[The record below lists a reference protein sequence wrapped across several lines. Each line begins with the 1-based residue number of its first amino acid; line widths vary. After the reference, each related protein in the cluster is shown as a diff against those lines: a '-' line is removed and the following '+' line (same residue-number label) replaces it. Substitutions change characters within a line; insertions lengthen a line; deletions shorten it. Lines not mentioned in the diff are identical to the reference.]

1 MQRALVT
8 GATSYLGR
16 ELLGRL
22 QAGGVE
28 VHAIVRPGSD
38 LARLGGG
45 ADRPRC
51 HVHDGTTEAM
61 AALVAEARPEVVF
74 HLATRYA
81 REHRPS
87 DLEDLIRSNVLFAT
101 QLLEGMA
108 AANVRHL
115 VNTGT
120 FFQHGDGDGYRPLNL
135 YAATKQ
141 AFEAILAYYADAAGL
156 QATTLRLF
164 DVYGEGDLRPRL
176 MAAIRRAQRTG
187 APMPVPEDDPVLDL
201 VHVDDV
207 VAAFVAAAA
216 HLEAGT
222 GGVAG
227 GVYAVSSGEHHALSE
242 VIALFETLG
251 GARVATARGAWP
263 RPARSLRAPWRGP
276 SLPGW
281 QPRVSLA
288 EGIRR
293 FLAATGT

>member
-1 MQRALVT
+1 
-8 GATSYLGR
+8 
-16 ELLGRL
+16 
-22 QAGGVE
+22 VE
-28 VHAIVRPGSD
+28 VHALVRHGSD
-38 LARLGGG
+38 LTRLGDG

-51 HVHDGTTEAM
+51 HVHDGTTETM
-61 AALVAEARPEVVF
+61 AAIVAQARPDVVF
-74 HLATRYA
+74 HLATKYA

-87 DLEDLIRSNVLFAT
+87 DLEELIRSNVLFAT

-108 AANVRHL
+108 AARVRHL

-120 FFQHGDGDGYRPLNL
+120 FFQHHDSEDYRPLNL
-135 YAATKQ
+135 YAALKQ
-141 AFEAILAYYADAAGL
+141 AFEAILAYYAGAAGL

-164 DVYGEGDLRPRL
+164 DVYGEGDLRPHFRPHLRPRL

-187 APMPVPEDDPVLDL
+187 APLPVPEDDPVLDL

-207 VAAFVAAAA
+207 VSAFVAAAE

-222 GGVAG
+222 EGVAG

-242 VIALFETLG
+242 VIALFESVG
-251 GARVATARGAWP
+251 GSRVATARGAWP
-263 RPARSLRAPWRGP
+263 LPARSIRAPWRGP
-276 SLPGW
+276 ALPGW

-293 FLAATGT
+293 FIAATAT

>member
-16 ELLGRL
+16 ELSRRL
-22 QAGGVE
+22 EAGGVE
-28 VHAIVRPGSD
+28 VHALVRPGSD
-38 LARLGGG
+38 LTRLGDG
-45 ADRPRC
+45 ADRLRC

-61 AALVAEARPEVVF
+61 AVIVAQARPDVVF
-74 HLATRYA
+74 HLATKYA

-108 AANVRHL
+108 AARVRHL

-120 FFQHGDGDGYRPLNL
+120 FFQHHDSEGYRPLNL

-141 AFEAILAYYADAAGL
+141 AFEAMLAYYADAAGL

-164 DVYGEGDLRPRL
+164 EVYGEGDLRPRL

-207 VAAFVAAAA
+207 VSAFVAAAA

-242 VIALFETLG
+242 VIALFESAG
-251 GARVATARGAWP
+251 GSRVATARGAWP
-263 RPARSLRAPWRGP
+263 LPARSIRVPWRGP
-276 SLPGW
+276 SLAGW

-288 EGIRR
+288 EGVRR
-293 FLAATGT
+293 FIAATAT